1 MSDTFLVVG
10 EALTDCVIRGDSVTE
25 TPGGSPL
32 NVAIGIGRLGHD
44 VVLAARVGPDA
55 RGQVI
60 TQHVL
65 DSGVALI
72 DEVSGLPR
80 TSTASATIADDGSA
94 SYEFDLLWDI
104 TPGML
109 PGQSFSHVHI
119 GSIGATLEP
128 GSTGVV
134 EIVTQQRAA
143 GASISY
149 DPNARP
155 SIMGDPEDVR
165 GRIEELIALSHIVK
179 ASDEDIAWLY
189 PGRSEDEVLASWRDA
204 GASLVVVTKGAEGVI
219 AMAGDHMVTRPTRA
233 TAVEDTIGAGDSF
246 MSGLLVALHTRAL
259 VGSGVEGLSTISRDE
274 LEASV
279 DFALECAAITVS
291 RVGANPPTQ
300 EDLDARSL

>member
-1 MSDTFLVVG
+1 MSETFLVVG
-10 EALTDCVIRGDSVTE
+10 EALTDCAIRGDSVTE

-32 NVAIGIGRLGHD
+32 NLAIGMGRLGHD
-44 VVLAARVGPDA
+44 VVLATRVGSDS
-55 RGQVI
+55 RGQSL
-60 TQHVL
+60 TQHAL
-65 DSGVALI
+65 DSGVVLI
-72 DEVSGLPR
+72 DGVSGLPR
-80 TSTASATIADDGSA
+80 TSTASATIAEDGSA

-104 TPGML
+104 TPEML
-109 PGQSFSHVHI
+109 PGQTFSHVHT

-155 SIMGDPEDVR
+155 SIMGDPGDVR
-165 GRIEELIALSHIVK
+165 GRVEELIALSHIVK

-189 PGRSEDEVLASWRDA
+189 PGRSENEVLSSWRHA

-219 AMAGDHMVTRPTRA
+219 AMAGDHTVTRSTRA
-233 TAVEDTIGAGDSF
+233 TQVEDTIGAGDSF
-246 MSGLLVALHTRAL
+246 MSGLLVALHRRAL
-259 VGSGVEGLSTISRDE
+259 LGAGVAGLASLSRDD

-300 EDLDARSL
+300 GDLDTRSL

>member
-10 EALTDCVIRGDSVTE
+10 EALTDCAIRGDVVTE

-32 NVAIGIGRLGHD
+32 NVAIGIGRLGHH
-44 VVLAARVGPDA
+44 VVLAARVGPDS
-55 RGQVI
+55 RGQIV
-60 TQHVL
+60 TQHAREGGVVL
-65 DSGVALI
+65 IED
-72 DEVSGLPR
+72 VSGLPR
-80 TSTASATIADDGSA
+80 TSTAIATIAEDGSA

-109 PGQSFSHVHI
+109 PGQTFSHVHT

-134 EIVTQQRAA
+134 EIVAHQRAA

-155 SIMGDPEDVR
+155 SIMGRPEEVLS
-165 GRIEELIALSHIVK
+165 RIEELIALSHIVK
-179 ASDEDIAWLY
+179 ASDEDVAWLY

-204 GASLVVVTKGAEGVI
+204 GVSLVVLTKGPEGVV
-219 AMAGDHMVTRPTRA
+219 AMAGTHTVTRA
-233 TAVEDTIGAGDSF
+233 TRATQVADTIGAGDSF
-246 MSGLLVALHTRAL
+246 MSGLLVALHRRAL
-259 VGSGVEGLSTISRDE
+259 LGSGVAGLSSISRED

-279 DFALECAAITVS
+279 DFALECAAVTVS

-300 EDLDARSL
+300 DDLDARAL

>member
-1 MSDTFLVVG
+1 MSNTFLVVG
-10 EALTDCVIRGDSVTE
+10 EALTDCVTRGDLVTE

-44 VVLAARVGPDA
+44 VVLAARVGSDS
-55 RGQVI
+55 RGQII

-65 DSGVALI
+65 DSGVTLI
-72 DEVSGLPR
+72 DDVSGLPR
-80 TSTASATIADDGSA
+80 TSTASATIAEDGSA
-94 SYEFDLLWDI
+94 SYVFDLLWDI
-104 TPGML
+104 TPAMI
-109 PGQSFSHVHI
+109 PNQSFAHVHI

-134 EIVTQQRAA
+134 EIVSQQRAA

-165 GRIEELIALSHIVK
+165 ARIEELIALSHIVK

-189 PGRSEDEVLASWRDA
+189 PGRSEDEVLTSWRDG
-204 GASLVVVTKGAEGVI
+204 GASLVVVTKGAEGVL
-219 AMAGDHMVTRPTRA
+219 AMAGDHTVTRSTRA

-246 MSGLLVALHTRAL
+246 MAGLLVALQRRAL
-259 VGSGVEGLSTISRDE
+259 VGSGVVGLASISREE

-300 EDLDARSL
+300 DDLDARLL

>member
-1 MSDTFLVVG
+1 MSNTFLVVG
-10 EALTDCVIRGDSVTE
+10 EALTDCVIRGDLVTE

-44 VVLAARVGPDA
+44 VVLAARVGSDS
-55 RGQVI
+55 RGQII

-65 DSGVALI
+65 DSGVTLI
-72 DEVSGLPR
+72 DDVSGLPR
-80 TSTASATIADDGSA
+80 TSTASATIAEDGSA
-94 SYEFDLLWDI
+94 SYVFDLLWDI
-104 TPGML
+104 TPAMI
-109 PGQSFSHVHI
+109 PNQSFAHVHI

-134 EIVTQQRAA
+134 EIVSEQRAA

-165 GRIEELIALSHIVK
+165 ARIEELIALSHIVK

-189 PGRSEDEVLASWRDA
+189 PGRNEDEALTSWRDG
-204 GASLVVVTKGAEGVI
+204 GASLVVVTKGAEGVL
-219 AMAGDHMVTRPTRA
+219 AMAGDHTVTRSTRA

-246 MSGLLVALHTRAL
+246 MAGLLVALQRRAL
-259 VGSGVEGLSTISRDE
+259 VGSGVVGLSSISREE

-300 EDLDARSL
+300 DDLDAWLL